1 LKKLKIKGTMILK
14 TEGRYLKVIMV
25 TPVGGN
31 QYVFDCRDLESGR
44 IEILKV
50 GLLGLQE
57 ALDKAAPFMKHPKG
71 ILLVSLDK
79 EDNGLW
85 KVISKEQI
93 EKLEKG
99 LKIKSSLK
107 L

>member
-1 LKKLKIKGTMILK
+1 MILK
-14 TEGRYLKVIMV
+14 TKGHYLKVITV

-31 QYVFDCRDLESGR
+31 QYVFDCRELESR
-44 IEILKV
+44 HRTVFTV
-50 GLLGLQE
+50 GLLGLHE
-57 ALDKAAPFMKHPKG
+57 ALDKAAPFMKDSKD

-85 KVISKEQI
+85 KVIPKEQI

-107 L
+107 LRDLLR